1 MKKRIWGTVLMLL
14 ATALLL
20 SGCGMRTVEQMYCLP
35 KRSDTYQE
43 LQSVIDSAMSGM
55 EYSAP
60 TSGDNQQTV
69 QMADLNGDGKDEYLV
84 FAKGNTEKP
93 MHILIFRQDSNGRA
107 KLMETI
113 ESSGSAFEQVIYV
126 DIDDSP
132 GYEMVVGRL
141 LSDQVLRSVSIY
153 TFANGY
159 AQQLLSTGYSKFLTC
174 DLDNNGTSEL
184 MVIQPGESSTRRG
197 SAMLYSQ
204 GPDGVERS
212 REIQLSGSPENI
224 RRIMTGRLQDGS
236 LAVFVASSYT
246 EKSIV
251 TDIFSLRDQAFTNVS
266 FSVEA
271 GTSVD
276 TLRNYFVYADDV
288 DEDGIMELPS
298 PIPMRSVY
306 GYWNTEEQYLIRWY
320 ALDTRGQETDKL
332 YSFHNFAGGWYLQ
345 LDSLWAN
352 RLTVTQQGNA
362 HQFAIWDV
370 EFSQAAPVFTIYAL
384 TGSDQNT
391 QVTEQNLFTLYRT
404 EGIVYAAKLE
414 TGSGVYAIT
423 EEQLINSFRLIQQD
437 WKTGEI

>member
-1 MKKRIWGTVLMLL
+1 MNKRMICTLLMLM
-14 ATALLL
+14 TVLLL
-20 SGCGMRTVEQMYCLP
+20 SGCGMRTVDQMYCLP

-43 LQSVIDSAMSGM
+43 LQSVIDSAMAGM

-84 FAKGNTEKP
+84 FAKGNAEKP
-93 MHILIFRQDSNGRA
+93 MHILIFRQDANGKA

-126 DIDDSP
+126 DIDEAP

-174 DLDNNGTSEL
+174 DLDNSGTSEL

-197 SAMLYSQ
+197 SAMLYSN

-212 REIQLSGSPENI
+212 REVELSVPPENI

-236 LAVFVASSYT
+236 QAVFVASSFM
-246 EKSIV
+246 ENAIV
-251 TDIFSLRDQAFTNVS
+251 TDIFSLRDQEFTNVS

-276 TLRNYFVYADDV
+276 TLRNYYV
-288 DEDGIMELPS
+288 
-298 PIPMRSVY
+298 
-306 GYWNTEEQYLIRWY
+306 
-320 ALDTRGQETDKL
+320 
-332 YSFHNFAGGWYLQ
+332 
-345 LDSLWAN
+345 
-352 RLTVTQQGNA
+352 
-362 HQFAIWDV
+362 
-370 EFSQAAPVFTIYAL
+370 
-384 TGSDQNT
+384 
-391 QVTEQNLFTLYRT
+391 
-404 EGIVYAAKLE
+404 
-414 TGSGVYAIT
+414 
-423 EEQLINSFRLIQQD
+423 
-437 WKTGEI
+437 